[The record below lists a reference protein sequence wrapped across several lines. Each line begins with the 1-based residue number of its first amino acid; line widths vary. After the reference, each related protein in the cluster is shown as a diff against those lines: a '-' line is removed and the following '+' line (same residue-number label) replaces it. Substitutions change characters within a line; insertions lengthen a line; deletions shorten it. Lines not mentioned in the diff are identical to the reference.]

1 MIVMLM
7 ELLGESSP
15 RWKIQGVLPTTQSG
29 YRISDLGNGDGD
41 CDTNS
46 CEGKGRELKPTSGSA
61 ALQVQADL
69 QDLGEESRR
78 EALWR
83 Q

>member
-1 MIVMLM
+1 M
-7 ELLGESSP
+7 EEDTRCSSHFSKQP
-15 RWKIQGVLPTTQSG
+15 IMQ
-29 YRISDLGNGDGD
+29 DLGNGDCD

-46 CEGKGRELKPTSGSA
+46 CEGKGSELKPTSGSA

-78 EALWR
+78 QALWR